1 MTVAAEAPAAAVAV
15 EPKQPRPASEE
26 VKLSAAPGSTRG
38 CCFPVLHTTKRRN
51 RPYRGS
57 KAATQPTQ
65 LDTTMVAAQS
75 NSDTGRRGVLVG
87 YWLVCVGTLG
97 VQYAYS
103 AM

>member
-26 VKLSAAPGSTRG
+26 VKLSAAPGST
-38 CCFPVLHTTKRRN
+38 TKRRN

-65 LDTTMVAAQS
+65 LDTTMTMVARP